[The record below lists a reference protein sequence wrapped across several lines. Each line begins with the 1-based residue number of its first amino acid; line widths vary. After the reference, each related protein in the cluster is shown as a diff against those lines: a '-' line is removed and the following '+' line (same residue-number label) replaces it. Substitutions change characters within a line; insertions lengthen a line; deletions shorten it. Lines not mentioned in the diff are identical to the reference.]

1 MSGNPGK
8 YISIEKAPIA
18 ESNPKVKIVKN
29 RSLPFIIA
37 SEDNS
42 IKYFIKTVMNFLKSC
57 GVLKAFQKTLSLH
70 LHEMKKKKYSLEN
83 ILANL
88 KIDALNEMQL
98 ATLKANKKDE
108 DIILLS
114 ATGSGK
120 TLAFLLPILE
130 NLEAENKNTQ
140 ALIVVPSRELA
151 MQIEQV
157 FKTMGTGNKI
167 TATYGGHKREI
178 EENNLVQP
186 PAVIV
191 GTPGRL
197 GDHIRRGNITID
209 SITTLVLDEF
219 DKSLEL
225 GFLEEMK
232 FILESLKN
240 VQKKILTSAT
250 EAVEIPAFTSLKN
263 LERIN
268 YLNPDEGKKGLAIK
282 SVFSPD
288 KDKSETLFRLMCYLG
303 NRSTIVF
310 CNHREA
316 VERTSK
322 LLSEKGIYNEFYHG
336 GMEQQQRDSALSKFR
351 NGTTNVLVTT
361 DLASRGLDIANIR
374 YIIHYHLPLT
384 EDAFTH
390 RNGRTARMEASGTA
404 ILIISEDE
412 KLPAY
417 IDEQEDE
424 RITLPE
430 ENILP
435 EKPKWAT
442 LFIAAGKKDKINKVD
457 IVGFLTNKGQLKKE
471 DIGLIEV
478 KDFFSFVAIRKV
490 KMNHVLH
497 LIKNEKIK
505 NKKVKMEVAK

>member
-1 MSGNPGK
+1 M
-8 YISIEKAPIA
+8 
-18 ESNPKVKIVKN
+18 KN
-29 RSLPFIIA
+29 K
-37 SEDNS
+37 N
-42 IKYFIKTVMNFLKSC
+42 
-57 GVLKAFQKTLSLH
+57 
-70 LHEMKKKKYSLEN
+70 YSLEN
-83 ILANL
+83 ILLNL

-98 ATLKANKKDE
+98 ATLDASRKDK

-120 TLAFLLPILE
+120 TLAFMLPILE
-130 NLEAENKNTQ
+130 NLDKENKNTQ

-151 MQIEQV
+151 VQIEQV

-167 TATYGGHKREI
+167 SSTYGGHKREI
-178 EENNLVQP
+178 EENNLIQP

-197 GDHIRRGNITID
+197 CDHIRRGNITVD
-209 SITTLVLDEF
+209 SIQNLVLDEF
-219 DKSLEL
+219 DKTLEL
-225 GFLEEMK
+225 GFLEEVE
-232 FILESLKN
+232 FIIGSLKN

-250 EAVEIPAFTSLKN
+250 DAVEIPAFIDLKN
-263 LERIN
+263 PEKINFLKTGEEPER
-268 YLNPDEGKKGLAIK
+268 LAIK
-282 SVFSPD
+282 TVFSDD
-288 KDKSETLFRLMCYLG
+288 KDKSETLFRLLCFLG

-374 YIIHYHLPLT
+374 YIIHYHLPHT
-384 EDAFTH
+384 EDAFIH

-404 ILIISEDE
+404 ILILSEEEKMPQYLNEDVEEIILSED
-412 KLPAY
+412 
-417 IDEQEDE
+417 I
-424 RITLPE
+424 
-430 ENILP
+430 ILP

-442 LFIAAGKKDKINKVD
+442 LFIAAGKKDKVNKVD
-457 IVGFLTNKGQLKKE
+457 IVGFLTNKGELKKE

-478 KDFFSFVAIRKV
+478 KDFFSFVALRKI
-490 KMNHVLH
+490 KMNHLLH
-497 LIKNEKIK
+497 LIKDEKIK

>member
-1 MSGNPGK
+1 
-8 YISIEKAPIA
+8 
-18 ESNPKVKIVKN
+18 
-29 RSLPFIIA
+29 
-37 SEDNS
+37 
-42 IKYFIKTVMNFLKSC
+42 
-57 GVLKAFQKTLSLH
+57 
-70 LHEMKKKKYSLEN
+70 MKKKKYFLEN
-83 ILANL
+83 ILSKL
-88 KIDALNEMQL
+88 KIDSLNEMQ
-98 ATLKANKKDE
+98 KASVEANQKKE
-108 DIILLS
+108 DVILLS

-120 TLAFLLPILE
+120 TLAFLLSVLE
-130 NLEAENKNTQ
+130 NLDEENKDTQ
-140 ALIVVPSRELA
+140 TLIVVPSRELA

-157 FKTMGTGNKI
+157 FKKMGTGNKI

-178 EENNLVQP
+178 EENNLIQP

-191 GTPGRL
+191 GTPGRI
-197 GDHIRRGNITID
+197 GDHIRRGNITVD

-232 FILESLKN
+232 FILDSLKN

-250 EAVEIPAFTSLKN
+250 EAVEIPEFIRLKN
-263 LERIN
+263 PQRLNFI
-268 YLNPDEGKKGLAIK
+268 NPDDEKKGLEIK
-282 SVFSPD
+282 TVSSPE
-288 KDKSETLFRLMCYLG
+288 KDKSETLFKLICYLG

-316 VERTSK
+316 VERTSN

-361 DLASRGLDIANIR
+361 DLASRGLDIAHIR

-390 RNGRTARMEASGTA
+390 RNGRTARMDASGTA
-404 ILIISEDE
+404 ILILNEEE
-412 KLPAY
+412 KLPEY
-417 IDEQEDE
+417 IDEEVE
-424 RITLPE
+424 TITLPE
-430 ENILP
+430 KSILP

-442 LFIAAGKKDKINKVD
+442 LFIAAGKKDKVNKVD

-471 DIGLIEV
+471 DIGLIDV

-490 KMNHVLH
+490 KMNQLLH
-497 LIKNEKIK
+497 LIKDQKIK